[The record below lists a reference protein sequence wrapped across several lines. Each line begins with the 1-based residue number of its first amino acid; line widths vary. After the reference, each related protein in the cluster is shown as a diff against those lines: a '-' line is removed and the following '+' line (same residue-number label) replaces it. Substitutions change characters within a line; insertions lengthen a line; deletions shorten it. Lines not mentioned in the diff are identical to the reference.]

1 MPPTDDRAP
10 QAGQPALSRLLMIVL
25 AILVVAIYVRSPID
39 LIPDFAGPIGMID
52 DLLLGLG
59 VLWWMR
65 QRGAPPRP
73 RPTARQRAR
82 GPGEFRRAGGTGA
95 GGRDGDAR
103 DAGAGAGVDD
113 AAAWDPH
120 AVLGVPRG
128 ATPDEIRDAYR
139 TQMKLYHPDRVAD
152 LGPELQ
158 AVAHR
163 KSIEI
168 QRAFEEIGGATRAR

>member
-1 MPPTDDRAP
+1 VPPTDDRVP
-10 QAGQPALSRLLMIVL
+10 QAGQPALNRLLVIVL
-25 AILVVAIYVRSPID
+25 AILLVAIYVRSPID
-39 LIPDFAGPIGMID
+39 LIPDFAGPLGMID

-59 VLWWMR
+59 VLWWLR
-65 QRGAPPRP
+65 KGGAPPRP

-82 GPGEFRRAGGTGA
+82 GPGDFRRAGGAASGPH
-95 GGRDGDAR
+95 DGDAR
-103 DAGAGAGVDD
+103 QGGPEGGAGD

-139 TQMKLYHPDRVAD
+139 AQMKLYHPDRVAD

-158 AVAHR
+158 EVAHR

-168 QRAFEEIGGATRAR
+168 QRAFEEIGGASRAR